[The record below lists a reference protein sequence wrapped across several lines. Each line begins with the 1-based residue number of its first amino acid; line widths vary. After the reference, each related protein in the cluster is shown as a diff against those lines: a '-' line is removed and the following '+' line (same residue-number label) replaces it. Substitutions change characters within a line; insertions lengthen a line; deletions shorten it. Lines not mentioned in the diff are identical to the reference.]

1 MPRLLV
7 NSPSGE
13 QIIIEIDPTGDY
25 YDATQV
31 LWDESR
37 DGAMPD
43 IILGKMQRVNGL
55 LVTLPDY
62 LPGHAAA
69 MYAKQI
75 PESVPM
81 PAAKQALIEAGLMTD
96 VETFVSTLTQA
107 QKVWYTDSVF
117 INKDDELV
125 EQFRISKG
133 MTGKQISDLFIA
145 ADIINKQR
153 LSKG

>member
-1 MPRLLV
+1 MPKLLI

-13 QIIIEIDPTGDY
+13 QKLIEIGATGGY
-25 YDATQV
+25 YDTTKV

-37 DGAMPD
+37 DGDMPD
-43 IILGKMQRVNGL
+43 ITLGKMERSGNSL
-55 LVTLPDY
+55 ITLSDY
-62 LPGHAAA
+62 IPEHAAA
-69 MYAKQI
+69 IYAKQV
-75 PESVPM
+75 PDSVPM
-81 PAAKQALIEAGLMTD
+81 PAAKQALIEAGLMPD
-96 VETFVSTLTQA
+96 VETFVSTLTPS

-133 MTGKQISDLFIA
+133 MSAKQISDLFIA

>member
-1 MPRLLV
+1 MPKLLV

-13 QIIIEIDPTGDY
+13 QIIIETDPTGDY
-25 YDATQV
+25 YDVTKIV
-31 LWDESR
+31 WDESK
-37 DGAMPD
+37 DGPMPD
-43 IILGKMQRVNGL
+43 VILGKMARSGDSL
-55 LVTLPDY
+55 ITLPDY
-62 LPGHAAA
+62 IPEHAAA
-69 MYAKQI
+69 IYAKQV
-75 PESVPM
+75 PDSVPM

-96 VETFVSTLTQA
+96 VETFVSTLTPS

-133 MTGKQISDLFIA
+133 MSAKQISDLFIA

>member
-1 MPRLLV
+1 MPKLLI

-13 QIIIEIDPTGDY
+13 QKLIEIGATGGY
-25 YDATQV
+25 YDTTKV

-37 DGAMPD
+37 DGDMPD
-43 IILGKMQRVNGL
+43 ITLGKMERSGNSL
-55 LVTLPDY
+55 ITLSDY
-62 LPGHAAA
+62 ILEHAAA
-69 MYAKQI
+69 IYAKQI
-75 PESVPM
+75 PDSVPM
-81 PAAKQALIEAGLMTD
+81 PAAKQALIEAGLMPD
-96 VETFVSTLTQA
+96 VETFVSTLTPS

-133 MTGKQISDLFIA
+133 MSAKQISDLFIA

>member
-1 MPRLLV
+1 MPKLLI
-7 NSPSGE
+7 NSPNGE
-13 QIIIEIDPTGDY
+13 QKLIEIGATGGY
-25 YDATQV
+25 YDTTKV

-37 DGAMPD
+37 DGDMPD
-43 IILGKMQRVNGL
+43 ITLGKMERSGNSL
-55 LVTLPDY
+55 ITLSDY
-62 LPGHAAA
+62 IPEHAAA
-69 MYAKQI
+69 IYAKQI
-75 PESVPM
+75 PDSVPM
-81 PAAKQALIEAGLMTD
+81 PAAKQALIEAGLMPD
-96 VETFVSTLTQA
+96 VETFVSTLTPS

-133 MTGKQISDLFIA
+133 MSAKQISDLFIA

>member
-25 YDATQV
+25 YDVTKIV
-31 LWDESR
+31 WDESK
-37 DGAMPD
+37 DGPMPD
-43 IILGKMQRVNGL
+43 ITLGKMTRSGDSL
-55 LVTLPDY
+55 ITLPDY
-62 LPGHAAA
+62 IPEHASAI
-69 MYAKQI
+69 YAKQV
-75 PESVPM
+75 PDSVPM

-96 VETFVSTLTQA
+96 VETFVSTLTPS

-133 MTGKQISDLFIA
+133 MSAKQISDLFMA

>member
-1 MPRLLV
+1 MPKLLI

-13 QIIIEIDPTGDY
+13 QKLIEIGATGGY
-25 YDATQV
+25 YDTTKV

-37 DGAMPD
+37 DGDMPD
-43 IILGKMQRVNGL
+43 ITLGKMERSGNSL
-55 LVTLPDY
+55 ITLSDY
-62 LPGHAAA
+62 IPEHAAA
-69 MYAKQI
+69 IYAKQV
-75 PESVPM
+75 PDSVPM
-81 PAAKQALIEAGLMTD
+81 PAAKQALIEAGLMPD
-96 VETFVSTLTQA
+96 VETFVSTLTPS

-125 EQFRISKG
+125 EQFRVSKG
-133 MTGKQISDLFIA
+133 MSAKQISDLFIA

>member
-1 MPRLLV
+1 M
-7 NSPSGE
+7 
-13 QIIIEIDPTGDY
+13 IIEVEPTGDY
-25 YDATQV
+25 YDVTQV
-31 LWDESR
+31 LWDDSK
-37 DGAMPD
+37 DGIMPYVV
-43 IILGKMQRVNGL
+43 LGKMQRVNGA
-55 LVTLPDY
+55 LVTLSDY

-69 MYAKQI
+69 MYAKQV
-75 PESVPM
+75 PDSVPM
-81 PAAKQALIEAGLMTD
+81 PAAKQALIEAGLMPD
-96 VETFVSTLTQA
+96 VETFVSTLTPE

-145 ADIINKQR
+145 AGIINKQR

>member
-25 YDATQV
+25 YDVTKIV
-31 LWDESR
+31 WDESK
-37 DGAMPD
+37 DGPMPD
-43 IILGKMQRVNGL
+43 VILGKMARSGDSL
-55 LVTLPDY
+55 ITLPDY
-62 LPGHAAA
+62 IPEHAAA
-69 MYAKQI
+69 IYAKQV
-75 PESVPM
+75 PDSVPM

-96 VETFVSTLTQA
+96 VETFVSTLTPS

-133 MTGKQISDLFIA
+133 MSAKQISDLFIA

>member
-1 MPRLLV
+1 MPKLLI

-13 QIIIEIDPTGDY
+13 QKLIEIGATGGY
-25 YDATQV
+25 YDTTKV

-37 DGAMPD
+37 DGDMPD
-43 IILGKMQRVNGL
+43 ITLGKMERSGNSL
-55 LVTLPDY
+55 ITLSDY
-62 LPGHAAA
+62 IPEHAAA
-69 MYAKQI
+69 IYAKQI
-75 PESVPM
+75 PDSVPM
-81 PAAKQALIEAGLMTD
+81 PAAKQALIEAGLMPD
-96 VETFVSTLTQA
+96 VETFVSTLTPS

-133 MTGKQISDLFIA
+133 MSAKQISDLFIA

>member
-13 QIIIEIDPTGDY
+13 QIIIEIDPTGNY
-25 YDATQV
+25 YDVTKIV
-31 LWDESR
+31 WDESK
-37 DGAMPD
+37 DGPMPD
-43 IILGKMQRVNGL
+43 IALGKMARSGDSL
-55 LVTLPDY
+55 ITLPDY
-62 LPGHAAA
+62 IPEHASAI
-69 MYAKQI
+69 YAKQV
-75 PESVPM
+75 PDSVPM

-96 VETFVSTLTQA
+96 VETFVSTLTPS

-133 MTGKQISDLFIA
+133 MSAKQISDLFIA

>member
-25 YDATQV
+25 YDVTQV
-31 LWDESR
+31 LWDESK
-37 DGAMPD
+37 DGVMPD
-43 IILGKMQRVNGL
+43 VVLGKMQRINGS
-55 LVTLPDY
+55 LVTLSDY
-62 LPGHAAA
+62 LPAHAAA
-69 MYAKQI
+69 IYAKQV
-75 PESVPM
+75 PDSVPM

-96 VETFVSTLTQA
+96 VETFVSTLTPS

-125 EQFRISKG
+125 EQFRVSKG
-133 MTGKQISDLFIA
+133 MSAKQISDLFIA

>member
-1 MPRLLV
+1 MPKLLI

-13 QIIIEIDPTGDY
+13 QKLIEIGATGGY
-25 YDATQV
+25 YDTTKV

-37 DGAMPD
+37 DGDMPD
-43 IILGKMQRVNGL
+43 ITLGKMERSGNSL
-55 LVTLPDY
+55 ITLSDY
-62 LPGHAAA
+62 IPEHAAA
-69 MYAKQI
+69 IYAKQV
-75 PESVPM
+75 PDSVPM

-96 VETFVSTLTQA
+96 VETFVSTLTPS

-125 EQFRISKG
+125 EQFRVSKG
-133 MTGKQISDLFIA
+133 MSAKQISDLFIA

>member
-1 MPRLLV
+1 MPKLLI

-13 QIIIEIDPTGDY
+13 QKLIEIGATGGY
-25 YDATQV
+25 YDTTKV

-37 DGAMPD
+37 DGDMPD
-43 IILGKMQRVNGL
+43 VTLGKMTRSGDSL
-55 LVTLPDY
+55 ITLPDY
-62 LPGHAAA
+62 IPEHAAA
-69 MYAKQI
+69 IYAKQV
-75 PESVPM
+75 PDSVPM

-96 VETFVSTLTQA
+96 VETFVSTLTPS

-117 INKDDELV
+117 INRDDELV
-125 EQFRISKG
+125 EQFRVSKG
-133 MTGKQISDLFIA
+133 MSAKQISDLFIA